1 MLGKFNQD
9 GISYVKVAE
18 ARGSSYFQLDAWDDV
33 AKTVGEKNM
42 WNINEQFLQQQMV
55 QGKSFVLTHNPYQA
69 TSYFAQEVDFL
80 TRNGYKFVQNGSM
93 WNAIK

>member
-1 MLGKFNQD
+1 
-9 GISYVKVAE
+9 
-18 ARGSSYFQLDAWDDV
+18 
-33 AKTVGEKNM
+33 M

-69 TSYFAQEVDFL
+69 TGYFAQEVDFL